1 MLLDVDDPDG
11 DQLTVI
17 VPIDDPDNI
26 VTAVSG
32 TTMTM
37 TTTAPGTFQVSY
49 RVTDGFGESRLAT
62 VTVRSESPTT
72 TTVEVTPTS
81 TTTLPM

>member
-1 MLLDVDDPDG
+1 
-11 DQLTVI
+11 
-17 VPIDDPDNI
+17 
-26 VTAVSG
+26 
-32 TTMTM
+32 MTL

-62 VTVRSESPTT
+62 VTVRSESATTTTTT

-81 TTTLPM
+81 TTTLPA